1 MRFSFAVN
9 TFAGNGPLESKN
21 LISGAVQ
28 IIGSESV
35 QSGYCFS
42 YMVGHNGFELLPSLR
57 KTEAYQRLQNDLNLF
72 RVDYT
77 S

>member
-1 MRFSFAVN
+1 MGIV
-9 TFAGNGPLESKN
+9 L
-21 LISGAVQ
+21 
-28 IIGSESV
+28 GS
-35 QSGYCFS
+35 
-42 YMVGHNGFELLPSLR
+42 MVGHNGFELLPSLR